1 MNPEPTLPAATV
13 ADCRIVDLAT
23 HSHGRD
29 GNLTVV
35 ENTPSAPFGVK
46 RVFYLYDLPGGA
58 SRGGHAHFALHQM
71 IVAVSGSF
79 TVTLDDGHSEPV
91 PVMLNRSNRGLH
103 VVPGIWCSLDN
114 FSSGAIALV
123 LCSDIYRETDYI
135 RDHDRYL
142 ALAAHRNL
150 TT

>member
-1 MNPEPTLPAATV
+1 MNHEPTLPAAT
-13 ADCRIVDLAT
+13 ADDCRVIDLAT
-23 HSHGRD
+23 IAHGRD

-35 ENTPSAPFGVK
+35 ENTPSAPFEVK

-58 SRGGHAHFALHQM
+58 SRGGHAHFALHQL

-79 TVTLDDGHSEPV
+79 TVTVDDGTTRPH

-123 LCSDIYRETDYI
+123 LCSDVYREADYI

-142 ALAAHRNL
+142 ELAVRRNRQ
-150 TT
+150 